1 MGCGVGEEVKRLRE
15 SGGGVGGWR
24 SESEKGKER
33 RIKASGGAALL
44 WKMTAASAGPTGGI
58 IPPNGRV

>member
-15 SGGGVGGWR
+15 SGGVGWR
-24 SESEKGKER
+24 SEGEEGKER

>member
-1 MGCGVGEEVKRLRE
+1 MGCGVGEEVKRLRV
-15 SGGGVGGWR
+15 SVGGGGWR
-24 SESEKGKER
+24 SEREEGKER